1 MAFPGIAQLLA
12 QAQGQVPAPGY
23 APLAPGQAPGAE
35 AGAPGELDQQ
45 ALHQQLQQ
53 LQYAAAQHAG
63 LMADQGGL
71 AQAPP
76 DGEAAAYPTY
86 RNKARRK
93 ATEKPVVRPDRAL
106 LQVFLPRGRA
116 TEPGAMRRRATRRY
130 GSRSPSA
137 SAAWRRRRT
146 SCTRSRTPRCACP
159 ARCAMPGGAASSA
172 LACLSGHCIDLLPL
186 RATHPP

>member
-23 APLAPGQAPGAE
+23 APLAPGQAQAAE
-35 AGAPGELDQQ
+35 AGAPSEIDQQ

-93 ATEKPVVRPDRAL
+93 ATEKPVVRPSRLL
-106 LQVFLPRGRA
+106 LQIFPAPRA
-116 TEPGAMRRRATRRY
+116 
-130 GSRSPSA
+130 SR
-137 SAAWRRRRT
+137 
-146 SCTRSRTPRCACP
+146 
-159 ARCAMPGGAASSA
+159 
-172 LACLSGHCIDLLPL
+172 
-186 RATHPP
+186 